1 MFGKNG
7 KSNLTFLDSGRNDFE
22 RNQTDVFGLECD
34 FLGELTKITI
44 GHDNKGIGASWFLD
58 KVEIFSERENKNC
71 KKQFQNLFY
80 FFQNLFYFF

>member
-1 MFGKNG
+1 
-7 KSNLTFLDSGRNDFE
+7 LTYLDSGRNDFE

-44 GHDNKGIGASWFLD
+44 GHDNKGIGASWYLD

-71 KKQFQNLFY
+71 KKK
-80 FFQNLFYFF
+80 